1 MLVKDGEQRNICIQV
16 CILRCGLYPLLLN
29 SIDSGTKT
37 DFSMI
42 YFILSFVTIWLKQSE
57 FLNDNMEDMFGVYV

>member
-1 MLVKDGEQRNICIQV
+1 
-16 CILRCGLYPLLLN
+16 
-29 SIDSGTKT
+29 
-37 DFSMI
+37 MI